1 MTNYL
6 DWTQMSISR
15 IAEYYRN
22 DRLNLRPDSQRK
34 PVWLE
39 PQKAFLLDTILRRLP
54 VPEVYFRFEVDQEGL
69 ENLIVVDGQQRI
81 RACLEFIDDQYPL
94 GDRSI
99 DLGLDGSYFKD
110 LGEPQVQAI
119 YTYNFIVRK
128 LPRLSDPEVRDIF
141 TRLNRNTISLNAQ
154 ELRHATYWGPFIKL
168 MERLAE
174 DDFWSKSGVFTA
186 NDVRRM
192 LDVEY
197 VSELALAVLHGPQN
211 KKTTLD
217 HWYAAYEEP
226 EAFDRESHLSD
237 IFITT
242 TREIAAI
249 LPELS
254 RIRWSKKSDFYT
266 LFLVFGAHRS
276 SLPLDASKRSTA
288 RDLLLEMA
296 ERVTDTLSRAAM
308 EAADDDED
316 PTDEA
321 EGAALSPEPETELG
335 EDFNIDENVITTY
348 ALAVGRAAT
357 DLKNRRDRQNAL
369 DTALAAVWE

>member
-6 DWTQMSISR
+6 EWTQMSISR

-22 DRLNLRPDSQRK
+22 DRLNLRPDFQRK

-39 PQKAFLLDTILRRLP
+39 PQKAFLLDTIIRRLP

-94 GDRSI
+94 GEKSI
-99 DLGLDGSYFKD
+99 DLDLDGSFFKD
-110 LGEPQVQAI
+110 LNEEQRQAI

-141 TRLNRNTISLNAQ
+141 TRLNRNTISLNPQ

-174 DDFWSKSGVFTA
+174 DDFWSKSGLFTP

-197 VSELALAVLHGPQN
+197 ISELAIAVLHGPQN
-211 KKTTLD
+211 KKTTLER
-217 HWYAAYEEP
+217 WYTAYEEP
-226 EAFDRESHLSD
+226 EAFDRESYLTD

-242 TREIAAI
+242 TREIASI
-249 LPELS
+249 VPHLS
-254 RIRWSKKSDFYT
+254 RNRWSKKSDFYT
-266 LFLVFGAHRS
+266 LFLVFAAHRS
-276 SLPLDASKRSTA
+276 SLPLDASRRITA
-288 RDLLLEMA
+288 RELLLEMA

-308 EAADDDED
+308 EAADEDQDDEG
-316 PTDEA
+316 E
-321 EGAALSPEPETELG
+321 EGALPLESEEGQDL
-335 EDFNIDENVITTY
+335 DFQIDENLVLTY
-348 ALAVGRAAT
+348 AQSVGRAAT
-357 DLKNRRDRQNAL
+357 DLKNRKDRQHAL
-369 DTALAAVWE
+369 NTALSPVWE